1 MSVPPVVT
9 LLVSIFI
16 GALGQIFFK
25 FGVRPEISGDIS
37 GLQVFLR
44 PATLL
49 GFSCY
54 GLSALLYIWSLRHIP
69 LSIAYPSLA
78 LSYVI
83 VVAASAILFSE
94 AMTIQKTLAIA
105 LIATGVGV
113 LWK

>member
-1 MSVPPVVT
+1 MSIPPVATLLMSV
-9 LLVSIFI
+9 LI

-25 FGVRPEISGDIS
+25 WGVRPEISGEVS
-37 GLQVFLR
+37 SMQVYFR

-83 VVAASAILFSE
+83 VVAASALLFSE
-94 AMTIQKTLAIA
+94 AMTLQKALAIA
-105 LIATGVGV
+105 LIVTGVAV